1 VRARVCVG
9 VRVRA
14 CVSARARA
22 CVCAEEKV
30 NKYKTFVINFSVLKT
45 ASAFLCNGAI
55 GCYNH

>member
-1 VRARVCVG
+1 MRARVCVG

-14 CVSARARA
+14 CVSARAR
-22 CVCAEEKV
+22 VCAEEKV